1 MISPLF
7 FVSPHLLLFH
17 HFDLGTFNQD
27 ALLLCLSFF
36 YYFFFVIFG
45 LFFASA
51 LQRIK
56 KKIIIKQREHF
67 GFEENRL
74 GSALGF
80 LFPLPPSSS
89 LSLSLFSK
97 RTNSKN
103 WVFKPVDVFVGHLI
117 QEANTS

>member
-56 KKIIIKQREHF
+56 KKKKIKQREHF

-89 LSLSLFSK
+89 LSLSLSSPSAQTARTGFS
-97 RTNSKN
+97 NQ
-103 WVFKPVDVFVGHLI
+103 WMCVLDI
-117 QEANTS
+117 